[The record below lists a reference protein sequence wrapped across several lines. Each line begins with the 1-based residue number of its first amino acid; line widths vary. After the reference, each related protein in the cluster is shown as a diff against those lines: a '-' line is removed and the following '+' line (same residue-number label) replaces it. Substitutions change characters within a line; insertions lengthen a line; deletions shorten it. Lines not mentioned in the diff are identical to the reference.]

1 MKSIHLGLVAFAALT
16 AGCTTPQS
24 GGGMGAGLASPAP
37 ASAQAHTQAEFQRD
51 RQAILAMTGEYEVVF
66 DFREVFALQD
76 GYELAEPKRT
86 GAHEVVRVIEDR
98 GDFISLQHFLL
109 VGDEDAPMVIKHWR
123 QDWQYEPARVMDF
136 AGHDDWI
143 MRDVGAEEAA
153 GAWAQSV
160 YQVDDS
166 PRYGAVGHWV
176 HDNGISTWE
185 PPVSR
190 RPLPR
195 RDDTTRSDYHAIAA
209 VNRHVI
215 TPWGWVHEQD
225 NTKVVIDEAGERPL
239 VREIGVNTYARAD
252 LAHDQAADEY
262 WAATADYWT
271 QVRSWWDRLEA
282 TATRFHVEDDA
293 EGTLLYG
300 PMLDASMRIAFGTTD
315 TAAAWDEAE
324 DLLASQVR
332 VAGEPVETDTYQ
344 TAAR

>member
-1 MKSIHLGLVAFAALT
+1 MKPVFLGLVALASLT
-16 AGCTTPQS
+16 AGCATTNNS
-24 GGGMGAGLASPAP
+24 ASMTSADAAVQ
-37 ASAQAHTQAEFQRD
+37 ASATAIHSEAEFQRD
-51 RQAILAMTGEYEVVF
+51 REAILAMTGEYEVVF
-66 DFREVFALQD
+66 DFRELFALQE

-98 GDFISLQHFLL
+98 GDFIALQHFLL
-109 VGDEDAPMVIKHWR
+109 AGDEDAPMVIKHWR

-136 AGHDDWI
+136 VGNDDWL
-143 MRDVGAEEAA
+143 MRDVSATEAA
-153 GAWAQSV
+153 GAWSQSV

-176 HDNGISTWE
+176 HDEGISTWE

-195 RDDTTRSDYHAIAA
+195 RDDTTRDDYQAIAA

-225 NTKVVIDEAGERPL
+225 NTKIVIDEAGEHPL
-239 VREIGVNTYARAD
+239 VREVGVNTYRRAD
-252 LAHDQAADEY
+252 LARDDAADTY
-262 WAATADYWT
+262 WAATEDYWA
-271 QVRSWWDRLEA
+271 QVRSWWDMLEA
-282 TATRFHVEDDA
+282 TADEFHVEDDA

-315 TAAAWDEAE
+315 TSSAWNEAQGH
-324 DLLASQVR
+324 LASQVT
-332 VAGEPVETDTYQ
+332 VDGEPVDAAAYE